1 MTTTTLASMTLRDP
15 SEKMPYF
22 YQGGLASIMAC
33 CCTHPIDLIKVH
45 LQTSKTSHG
54 MSGQAKLIF
63 NMYGG
68 GVPGVR
74 AFYSGLTASMGRQLT
89 YSATRFAVYDYLK
102 SVVTEDKRNLTGLEK
117 MGIAMSAGAIG
128 GVFGTPCDLVNVR
141 MQSDSKL
148 KIGDINRRNYG
159 NVVKGLNHIYKTE
172 GTKVLMNGWEMATIR
187 ASFMTLG
194 QIAMYEVFK
203 ETAVNK
209 LNAPDITP
217 THLFCSAMAG
227 VCGAAFTMPFDV
239 MKTRMMNATPGTYS
253 SPAHCF
259 KVTLSQGGNNPLIFY
274 SGFGPAAVRIIPQ
287 TVLTWVFKEQL
298 RLNCGYFPAK

>member
-1 MTTTTLASMTLRDP
+1 MTTPTTMALRDP
-15 SEKMPYF
+15 SEKLPYF

-102 SVVTEDKRNLTGLEK
+102 SVITEDKRNLTGLEK

-148 KIGDINRRNYG
+148 KIGDVNRRNYG

-203 ETAVNK
+203 EAAVSK
-209 LNAPDITP
+209 LNMPDVTP

-239 MKTRMMNATPGTYS
+239 MKTRMMNATPGKYS
-253 SPAHCF
+253 SPFHCF
-259 KVTLSQGGNNPLIFY
+259 KVTLSQGGPMIFY

-298 RLNCGYFPAK
+298 RLNCGYFPEK

>member
-1 MTTTTLASMTLRDP
+1 
-15 SEKMPYF
+15 
-22 YQGGLASIMAC
+22 
-33 CCTHPIDLIKVH
+33 
-45 LQTSKTSHG
+45 
-54 MSGQAKLIF
+54 MSGQAKMIF

-102 SVVTEDKRNLTGLEK
+102 SVITKDKRNLTGIEK

-148 KIGDINRRNYG
+148 KIGDVNRRNYG

-203 ETAVNK
+203 ETAVSK
-209 LNAPDITP
+209 LNMPDVTP

-239 MKTRMMNATPGTYS
+239 MKTRMMNTWKVFQPVSLLQSDLITRRSNDILFRIRPSCSQDHPTNRVDVGFQRTAEVELWILSGKIKTTNAIDDLNMTLQSTLKS
-253 SPAHCF
+253 SHQKRAE
-259 KVTLSQGGNNPLIFY
+259 LNNHYFNL
-274 SGFGPAAVRIIPQ
+274 
-287 TVLTWVFKEQL
+287 L
-298 RLNCGYFPAK
+298 RNL

>member
-1 MTTTTLASMTLRDP
+1 
-15 SEKMPYF
+15 
-22 YQGGLASIMAC
+22 
-33 CCTHPIDLIKVH
+33 
-45 LQTSKTSHG
+45 

-68 GVPGVR
+68 GVSGVR

-102 SVVTEDKRNLTGLEK
+102 SVITEDKRNLTGLEK

-148 KIGDINRRNYG
+148 KIGDVNRRNYG

-203 ETAVNK
+203 EAAVSK
-209 LNAPDITP
+209 LNMPDVTP

-239 MKTRMMNATPGTYS
+239 MKTRMMNATVRSENKKGKKQKKKL
-253 SPAHCF
+253 CC
-259 KVTLSQGGNNPLIFY
+259 KRLQKTLVFVKWDGQRWPLLVKKC
-274 SGFGPAAVRIIPQ
+274 P
-287 TVLTWVFKEQL
+287 K
-298 RLNCGYFPAK
+298 